1 MAQETAVEWLM
12 EETDIIFNQLKID
25 RMQAFILLVHF
36 NEAKKKEI
44 EYREKYKYSEKDLI
58 LAIDMARD
66 VSDDG
71 KDYKYSIKEIL
82 KHYE

>member
-1 MAQETAVEWLM
+1 MAQQTAVELLM
-12 EETDIIFNQLKID
+12 EETDIIFKQLQID
-25 RMQAFILLVHF
+25 RMQALILLVHF

-44 EYREKYKYSEKDLI
+44 EYREKYKYSEKDLV